1 MKIETKF
8 HPITITL
15 ETSQEFDYLWDALE
29 QALPTYEK
37 NSSARNFLIDAI
49 NTMGEVH
56 SFQPTVDEVN
66 TLINNARD
74 RIEEE
79 QDDASTWD
87 DKAKEIWK

>member
-37 NSSARNFLIDAI
+37 NSSVRNFIIDTI
-49 NTMGEVH
+49 NTMGEVNNYAL
-56 SFQPTVDEVN
+56 SVDEVSDLLSSAN
-66 TLINNARD
+66 
-74 RIEEE
+74 
-79 QDDASTWD
+79 DDDPSTWD

>member
-1 MKIETKF
+1 MKVETKF

-29 QALPTYEK
+29 QALPTYEI
-37 NSSARNFLIDAI
+37 NSPVRNFIIDAI

-56 SFQPTVDEVN
+56 NQQLSVDEVSDLLN
-66 TLINNARD
+66 GAKD
-74 RIEEE
+74 EEV
-79 QDDASTWD
+79 DDASTWD

>member
-15 ETSQEFDYLWDALE
+15 ETAQEFDYLWDALE
-29 QALPTYEK
+29 QALPTYEI
-37 NSSARNFLIDAI
+37 NSHVRNFIIDAI

-56 SFQPTVDEVN
+56 NHALSVDEVSDLLSSAN
-66 TLINNARD
+66 
-74 RIEEE
+74 
-79 QDDASTWD
+79 DDDPSTWD